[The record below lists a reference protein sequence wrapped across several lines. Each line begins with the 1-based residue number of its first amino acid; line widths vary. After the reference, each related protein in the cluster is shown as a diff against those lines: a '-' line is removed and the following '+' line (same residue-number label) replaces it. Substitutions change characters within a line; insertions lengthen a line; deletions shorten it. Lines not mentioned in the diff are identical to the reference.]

1 MTSAK
6 TITMSAPGGDVSS
19 RLTLP
24 MVLAVTA
31 MVSLPALFCGIEL
44 CDSGFYLTFYENI
57 FSDPASVEYNFMYW
71 LTGVVGGAFMRLTG
85 GGMLP
90 MRLLGLLTLLATV
103 TLLWQAYRAVVD
115 RWMTA
120 AAAVCVAIWYCR
132 LPLTFS
138 NDLLTLLMLTCGA
151 LLTARGVADARWGLI
166 LAGAVILGLNTWTRI
181 PNVLEIGIGIV
192 TLFSSRRRMTL
203 AATFI
208 AGWVAGLAAGYALM
222 ALLGQTAVF
231 EDNIRTL
238 LTLSGDAGSS
248 HGLVSLIMAQVGY
261 YRQLLV
267 VMVKMGVLT
276 AWTILVCR
284 LVGNRIARLLLAL
297 PAAAYFTWMCL
308 NVNPVL
314 VAGALS
320 FPGVAALSF
329 RRQAG
334 LLSQYARVA
343 LAGMIIFPLGSDG
356 AGINIG
362 SILYLAG
369 LPLSL
374 MWLWRRFASV
384 KAVFPVALGISGA
397 VGVAMICV
405 GGLYFDHEPL
415 GDMTATIDSEKCRGI
430 LVSHDRAE
438 VVNSILRSLDGV
450 VAPGDPLL
458 AYGSVPM
465 LNYLTST
472 LPYGGLSW
480 PELVPADDL
489 RMRLERGGSVLPVV
503 VVQRFATIGDE
514 WTSPDSSTWLERTEG
529 DGAFVNAAK
538 GSVIRQFINER
549 GYVTIQGDNPYFE
562 IYLPPSK
569 QTE

>member
-6 TITMSAPGGDVSS
+6 TITMSAPGSDVSS

-71 LTGVVGGAFMRLTG
+71 LTGVVGGAFMHLTG
-85 GGMLP
+85 GGILS
-90 MRLLGLLTLLATV
+90 MRLLGLFTLLAAVTV
-103 TLLWQAYRAVVD
+103 IWQAYRAVAD

-120 AAAVCVAIWYCR
+120 AATVCVAIWYCC

-138 NDLLTLLMLTCGA
+138 NDLLTLLMLTCGSI
-151 LLTARGVADARWGLI
+151 LTARGVARGRWKPI
-166 LAGAVILGLNTWTRI
+166 LVGAVILGLNTWTRI
-181 PNVLEIGIGIV
+181 PNILEIGIGVV
-192 TLFSSRRRMTL
+192 TLFSSHRRMTMV
-203 AATFI
+203 ATFI
-208 AGWVAGLAAGYALM
+208 VGWVSGLAAGYALM

-248 HGLVSLIMAQVGY
+248 HGLMSLVMAQVGY
-261 YRQLLV
+261 YSQLAV
-267 VMVKMGVLT
+267 VTVKTGVLLG
-276 AWTILVCR
+276 WMILVCR
-284 LVGNRIARLLLAL
+284 MVANRTVRLLLAL
-297 PAAAYFTWMCL
+297 PAAGYFTYMCI

-320 FPGVAALSF
+320 LPGVMALSF
-329 RRQAG
+329 RSDNR
-334 LLSQYARVA
+334 LLCQYARVA

-362 SILYLAG
+362 SILYLAA

-384 KAVFPVALGISGA
+384 KAAFPVALGISGA
-397 VGVAMICV
+397 VGAGMICV

-415 GDMTATIDSEKCRGI
+415 ADMTAAVNSEKCRGI
-430 LVSHDRAE
+430 LVSGQRAE
-438 VVNSILRSLDGV
+438 VINSILRSLDGIV
-450 VAPGDPLL
+450 SPGDVML

-472 LPYGGLSW
+472 HPYGGLSW

-489 RMRLERGGSVLPVV
+489 STRLERGGSVLPVI
-503 VVQRFATIGDE
+503 VVQRFATIDDE
-514 WTSPDSSTWLERTEG
+514 WTAPDSGSWLERTDG

-538 GSVIRQFINER
+538 GAVIRRFINDR
-549 GYVTIQGDNPYFE
+549 GYTEMKGGNPYFE

-569 QTE
+569 LTE